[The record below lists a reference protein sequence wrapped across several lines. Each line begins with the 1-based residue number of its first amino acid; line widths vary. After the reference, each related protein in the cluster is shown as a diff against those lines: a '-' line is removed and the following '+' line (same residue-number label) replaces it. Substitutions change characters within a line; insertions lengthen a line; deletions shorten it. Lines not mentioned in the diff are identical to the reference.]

1 MQLGS
6 TALGPVR
13 QMIDGGRPGAEVAQ
27 TDRAC
32 RRLHKISC
40 RVASAVGAMAMSSES
55 SFGRAAPAMLSR
67 AKRAR
72 ERRFGRR
79 SRAASIKKGR
89 YRNGGCH
96 ARRRRTHDAQRP
108 LPCTGILDQGKPGDG
123 SRPGSGRAA
132 REGAASHAH
141 RRSRSSELE
150 CELFA
155 KKEGSEHPRTR
166 AQR

>member
-27 TDRAC
+27 TDRAR

-108 LPCTGILDQGKPGDG
+108 LPCTGILDQGKPGGRVKARIWKG
-123 SRPGSGRAA
+123 SERGSSLPRPPKIAQQRARMRA
-132 REGAASHAH
+132 LRKE
-141 RRSRSSELE
+141 
-150 CELFA
+150 
-155 KKEGSEHPRTR
+155 EGSEHPRTR